1 MLIDLPKIGRV
12 ARKALALQSRPTEES
27 FPELPDVLAWMR
39 AFLGAA
45 FGCFLGL
52 NGTRSGAALV
62 QGVNLVTFVPFA
74 YCRFYL
80 GTSAGQFDAAAVAG
94 GTLPALALML
104 LVWIYLFTA
113 AFPGDEARLAIAL
126 AATTTAPEA
135 GTGTEL
141 PGTDGAGDA
150 AFAAAGS
157 DGSEF

>member
-1 MLIDLPKIGRV
+1 
-12 ARKALALQSRPTEES
+12 
-27 FPELPDVLAWMR
+27 
-39 AFLGAA
+39 
-45 FGCFLGL
+45 
-52 NGTRSGAALV
+52 V

-113 AFPGDEARLAIAL
+113 AFPGDEARLAGAL
-126 AATTTAPEA
+126 ALTAAAAPTGGA

-150 AFAAAGS
+150 AASAAAGS